1 MDRPVTPAFPVATF
15 CRITGFLL
23 ALSPPL
29 VGVSEGADS
38 PKPPAPEAKALREG
52 VTITMIAEHPAVAT
66 PTGIDVDRQGGV
78 WLVAS
83 HTHETPK
90 GYVGPDKDEILRF
103 TPDGKRTVIYNNTSQ
118 TMDLELGPDGWV
130 YLAERGRIL
139 RIKDTDDDGKA
150 DREETLVKLESE
162 ENYPHN
168 GMSGLAWHPDGDLI
182 FGLGENFAKPWTMK
196 GSDGSSS
203 AGRAEGGVFRCAPD
217 GTRLRWIARGVW
229 NPFGICV
236 REDGEIFA
244 VDNDPGERPP
254 CRLLH
259 IVEGGDYGY
268 RRHYGGGA
276 HHPFVGW
283 NGELRG
289 SLPMVVPSGEAPCA
303 VLPLGRGMLV
313 PAWGDHRVDFFP
325 LVSRGASFE
334 AGERIPI
341 VQGSFFFRPT
351 CIARDPSGK
360 DPAKLT
366 WYMTDWVD
374 GRYPVHGF
382 GRLWKLEIDL
392 TKADWVGPLE
402 LEETTTEATLA
413 REIRTAEKNPGEEKL
428 FELAT
433 HVDPFLARAALVR
446 LAGEAS
452 SDWTPETFSALP
464 PERRLS
470 AVLALAA
477 SDADP
482 TLWVETLLHD
492 SNAQVNFEGLRWLSH
507 RETREA
513 LPAVKEFL
521 ARSDLDFDA
530 FEAAVAAHN
539 TLSGAPEQGVRNSEL
554 LLDRIRDKNSS
565 PSLRAFALRLLP
577 AQDWRPHETGPVA
590 RVSFPKELAPELLE
604 GLLAEGDPDISRE
617 VVLALSDNPRAG
629 AGQLVRVA
637 SDTSLDPGLRTHAV
651 AGLASIADQQIPL
664 LLQLAGE
671 KHRPL
676 REESLRALRNRSLG
690 DSERQTLKS
699 LRERFPESDDLF
711 VALLT
716 PEVLFENR
724 PPATDTAA
732 WKKLLEAVPGEPD
745 LAAGSRVFHH
755 ASLALCANCHRHEGR
770 GRSVGPDLGAVGVGG
785 DLDWLLES
793 ILQPSRQIAPEYLPR
808 AVTLKDGRTIV
819 GIRMQSYTRE
829 RVRDVNGHSVTF
841 ELEELASIAELDTSL
856 MPAGLALSLTDREL
870 RDLVAFLSASGKSGN
885 PPHPGR

>member
-1 MDRPVTPAFPVATF
+1 MHRPVTPTVPAALV
-15 CRITGFLL
+15 CRITLFFL
-23 ALSPPL
+23 ALSPTL
-29 VGVSEGADS
+29 VRAAGAAEA

-52 VTITMIAEHPAVAT
+52 VSITMIAEHPAVVT
-66 PTGIDVDRQGGV
+66 PTGIDVDAEGHV
-78 WLVAS
+78 WLIAS

-90 GYVGPDKDEILRF
+90 GYEGPDKDEVLRF
-103 TPDGKRTVIYNNTSQ
+103 APDGTRTVFYNNTFQ
-118 TMDLELGPDGWV
+118 TMDLELGADGWV
-130 YLAERGRIL
+130 YLAERGRVL
-139 RIKDTDDDGKA
+139 RIRDSDGDGKA
-150 DREETLVKLESE
+150 DQEETLVALESE
-162 ENYPHN
+162 ESYPHN
-168 GMSGLAWHPDGDLI
+168 GMSGLAWHPDGDLV

-196 GSDGSSS
+196 GADS
-203 AGRAEGGVFRCAPD
+203 ASHSGRAEGGVFRCAPD
-217 GTRLRWIARGVW
+217 GSRLRWIARGVW

-268 RRHYGGGA
+268 RRHYGGSS

-303 VLPLGRGMLV
+303 VLPLGRGMLI
-313 PAWGDHRVDFFP
+313 PSWGDHRVDFFP
-325 LVSRGASFE
+325 LTAEGATYRG
-334 AGERIPI
+334 GERIPI

-351 CIARDPSGK
+351 CLARDPSGK
-360 DPAKLT
+360 DPDKLT

-392 TKADWVGPLE
+392 KKADWIGPLE
-402 LEETTTEATLA
+402 LEETTAEATLA
-413 REIRTAEKNPGEEKL
+413 GEIRTGAKDPGEDAL
-428 FELAT
+428 FTLAA
-433 HVDPFLARAALVR
+433 HEDPFVARAALVR
-446 LAGEAS
+446 LAGDAAA
-452 SDWTPETFSALP
+452 DWTPDTFSALS
-464 PERRLS
+464 PERRLV

-477 SDADP
+477 SDVDP
-482 TLWVETLLHD
+482 APWVDTLLRD
-492 SNAQVNFEGLRWLSH
+492 PDPAVNFEGLRWLSH

-513 LPAVKEFL
+513 LPAVKTFL
-521 ARSDLDFDA
+521 ARSDLSFTA

-539 TLSGAPEQGVRNSEL
+539 TLSGVPEQGVRNAEL
-554 LLDRIRDKNSS
+554 LLARLRDKNSS

-590 RVSFPKELAPELLE
+590 RVSFPKELTPELLRE
-604 GLLAEGDPDISRE
+604 LLDESDPDISRE

-629 AGQLVRVA
+629 AELLVQVA
-637 SDTSLDPGLRTHAV
+637 ADASLDPVLRTHAV
-651 AGLASIADQQIPL
+651 AGLAAVADQQIPL
-664 LLQLAGE
+664 LLRLAGE
-671 KHRPL
+671 EHRPL
-676 REESLRALRNRSLG
+676 REEALRALRNRSLV
-690 DSERQTLKS
+690 DPEKETLKD
-699 LRERFPESDDLF
+699 LRGRFPESDDLF
-711 VALLT
+711 AALLT
-716 PEVLFENR
+716 PAVLFQNR

-732 WKKLLEAVPGEPD
+732 WKKLLEDVPGEAD

-785 DLDWLLES
+785 DLDWLLTS

-841 ELEELASIAELDTSL
+841 ELDELASIAELDTSL

-870 RDLVAFLSASGKSGN
+870 RDLVAFLSASGKSVG
-885 PPHPGR
+885 PRLAE

>member
-1 MDRPVTPAFPVATF
+1 MHFPVPSTVSAAIV
-15 CRITGFLL
+15 CRITVFLL
-23 ALSPPL
+23 VLSPCL
-29 VGVSEGADS
+29 VRVAGGTEA
-38 PKPPAPEAKALREG
+38 PKPPSPEAKALRDG
-52 VTITMIAEHPAVAT
+52 VSITMIAEHPAVVT
-66 PTGIDVDRQGGV
+66 PTGIDVDGQGGV
-78 WLVAS
+78 WLIAS

-90 GYVGPDKDEILRF
+90 GYEGPTQDEVLRF
-103 TPDGKRTVIYNNTSQ
+103 APDGTRTVFYNNTFQ
-118 TMDLELGPDGWV
+118 TMDLELGADGWV
-130 YLAERGRIL
+130 YLAERGRVL
-139 RIKDTDDDGKA
+139 RIRDSDGDGKA
-150 DREETLVKLESE
+150 DQEETLVALESE
-162 ENYPHN
+162 ESYPHN

-182 FGLGENFAKPWTMK
+182 FGLGENFAKPWTMR
-196 GSDGSSS
+196 GSDGGSHS
-203 AGRAEGGVFRCAPD
+203 GRAEGGVFRCAPD
-217 GTRLRWIARGVW
+217 GSRLRWIARGVW

-268 RRHYGGGA
+268 RRHYGGSS

-283 NGELRG
+283 NGELRA
-289 SLPMVVPSGEAPCA
+289 SLPMVTPSGEAPCA
-303 VLPLGRGMLV
+303 VLPLGRGMLI
-313 PAWGDHRVDFFP
+313 PSWGDHRVDFFP
-325 LVSRGASFE
+325 LVSEGASFT

-351 CIARDPSGK
+351 CLARDRSGK
-360 DPAKLT
+360 DPDKLT

-392 TKADWVGPLE
+392 AKADWVGPLE
-402 LEETTTEATLA
+402 GEEKTPEAKLA
-413 REIRTAEKNPGEEKL
+413 QELRTAAENPGEEKL
-428 FELAT
+428 FELAG
-433 HVDPFLARAALVR
+433 HEDPFVARAALVR
-446 LAGEAS
+446 LARDAS
-452 SDWTPETFSALP
+452 ADWTPETFSAWLP
-464 PERRLS
+464 QRRLT

-477 SDADP
+477 SNADP
-482 TLWVETLLHD
+482 APWVETLLRD
-492 SNAQVNFEGLRWLSH
+492 SDPAVNFEGLRWLSH

-513 LPAVKEFL
+513 LPAVKEYL
-521 ARSDLDFDA
+521 GRSDLDFVA

-539 TLSGAPEQGVRNSEL
+539 TLSGTPEHGVRNTEL
-554 LLDRIRDKNSS
+554 LLARLRDKNSS

-590 RVSFPKELAPELLE
+590 RVSFPKELTSELLKE
-604 GLLAEGDPDISRE
+604 LLAEDNQDISRE

-629 AGQLVRVA
+629 AGLLVEVA
-637 SDTSLDPGLRTHAV
+637 ADTSLDPDLRVHAT
-651 AGLASIADQQIPL
+651 AGLAAVADQQIPL
-664 LLQLAGE
+664 LLTLAAE

-676 REESLRALRNRSLG
+676 REEALRALRNR
-690 DSERQTLKS
+690 TLTEANKETVKN
-699 LRERFPESDDLF
+699 LRKRFPESDDLF
-711 VALLT
+711 AALLT
-716 PEVLFENR
+716 PEVLFQNR
-724 PPATDTAA
+724 PPATDTTA
-732 WKKLLEAVPGEPD
+732 WKKLLEDVPGEAD
-745 LAAGSRVFHH
+745 LAAGARVFHH

-856 MPAGLALSLTDREL
+856 MPAGLALTLTDREL
-870 RDLVAFLSASGKSGN
+870 RDLVAFLSASGKSDN